1 MAIFSYRF
9 FIILNYL
16 KSALPMN
23 HQKDQK
29 DGKAYMYEADLDSK
43 RRDIVRLHQCNNG

>member
-1 MAIFSYRF
+1 MAIFPYRF

-29 DGKAYMYEADLDSK
+29 EGKAYMYEADLDSK
-43 RRDIVRLHQCNNG
+43 RMYVVRLHQCNKG